1 MKLNLS
7 ALTLAA
13 SLLAVW
19 GLRRLGIP
27 EGVADA
33 ITSAL
38 LVGLGLSR
46 PAVEPSLPAQPV
58 PPPPLAIVPKD
69 KP

>member
-7 ALTLAA
+7 ALTLAV

-19 GLRRLGIP
+19 GLRRLGVP
-27 EGVADA
+27 DDVADSVS
-33 ITSAL
+33 SAL
-38 LVGLGLSR
+38 LIGLGLSR
-46 PAVEPSLPAQPV
+46 PAVEPVLPAQPV

-69 KP
+69 KT